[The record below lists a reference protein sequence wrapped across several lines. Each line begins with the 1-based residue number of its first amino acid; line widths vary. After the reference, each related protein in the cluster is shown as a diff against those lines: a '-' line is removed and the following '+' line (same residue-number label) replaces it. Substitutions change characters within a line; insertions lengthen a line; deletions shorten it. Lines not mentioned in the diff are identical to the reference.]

1 MLYDQDFLVNLTKD
15 RNKTIYAKIIALTFD
30 ELPIEA
36 IEGRVTGGSINLDGS
51 SAVRRT
57 CSLTMVAESFD
68 YSNYLWG
75 LNTKFK
81 LEIGVKNNVDS
92 SYPDII
98 WFKQGLYLITS
109 FNTSSSTSGFTI
121 NISGKDKM
129 CLLNGEVGGTIT
141 APVDWGKME
150 EIAADGTITETEI
163 PLRTIIRNAVSM
175 FGNEQLHNIIINDLP
190 EYGYELLEYRYDTPM
205 YLYRKYLYGKEDKDS
220 HTFENVVIEND
231 NKDYSLADEGQYDK
245 TLADLDDYLET
256 LVDPA
261 YGSRDPKPIY
271 AQGGKNNPYVF
282 AKVSYGQTA
291 GYHRTELVYCGDL
304 TSAAGDS
311 VVTVLDKITA
321 MLSEFEYFYDLDG
334 RFVFQQK
341 ASSIKSLNWSQNE
354 DGSWV
359 CDSQVSTLNS
369 KNDKYSYMFNN
380 GELIT
385 AFNNTPNLSNLKND
399 YSIWGERE
407 GVSDTLAIH
416 LRYAIDK
423 KPTTYTSPYQTVS
436 KEDPTLKSWST
447 TGENACDWRELIY
460 QMAQDYMGHNQD
472 DNYNIKLHAA
482 NPQFIGGRTGY
493 EQYYTDI
500 LGFWRQMYAP
510 TQEEQEKVNKSLSDL
525 SQITYDEETGWNV
538 AVSKAPDQLNFWMDF
553 LDSED
558 SVLSQYSVR
567 KIGARTK
574 VVNETTVKGIY
585 YRETPN
591 VLYTAYGEKVDSA
604 TTTGYTVIQTGSDID
619 SMFSLSTQGKSA
631 IDRLDELLYNH
642 SYCIDSVNITAIP
655 IYFLEPNTRIYIH
668 DDKTKLNGD
677 YIVSRVSLPLTYNG
691 TMTITATKAAEDLI

>member
-1 MLYDQDFLVNLTKD
+1 MLYDQDFLVNLTSD
-15 RNKTIYAKIIALTFD
+15 RNKTLYAKIIALTFD

-36 IEGRVTGGSINLDGS
+36 IEGRVTAGSINLDGT

-57 CSLTMVAESFD
+57 CQLTIVAQDFD

-81 LEIGVKNNVDS
+81 LEIGVKNNVDA

-98 WFKQGLYLITS
+98 WFKQGIYLITA

-121 NISGKDKM
+121 NITGKDKM

-141 APVDWGKME
+141 APVDWSTE
-150 EIAADGTITETEI
+150 EEVDADGTITYNAV
-163 PLRTIIRNAVSM
+163 PLKTIIRNIVSM

-190 EYGYELLEYRYDTPM
+190 DYGYELLEYRYDTPM
-205 YLYRKYLYGKEDKDS
+205 YLYRENDS
-220 HTFENVVIEND
+220 STYANVIIEND
-231 NKDYSLADEGQYDK
+231 NKDYSTVEGQSNL
-245 TLADLDDYLET
+245 TLSELGDYLET
-256 LVDPA
+256 LVDPS
-261 YGSRDPKPIY
+261 YGSRNPKPVY
-271 AQGGKNNPYVF
+271 VKDATHNPYVF

-291 GYHRTELVYCGDL
+291 GYHRTDLVYCGDL

-311 VVTVLDKITA
+311 VVSVLDKIVS
-321 MLSEFEYFYDLDG
+321 MLSEFEYFYDVDG
-334 RFVFQQK
+334 RFIFQQK
-341 ASSIKSLNWSQNE
+341 ACSIKTLSWSQDE
-354 DGSWV
+354 DRNWI
-359 CDSQVSTLNS
+359 CDSQVSTLNE
-369 KNDKYSYMFNN
+369 KNSKYSYMFNN

-407 GVSDTLAIH
+407 GVSDTLPIH

-423 KPTTYTSPYQTVS
+423 KPTSYTSPYQEKAWNS
-436 KEDPTLKSWST
+436 SM
-447 TGENACDWRELIY
+447 CDWRELIY

-472 DNYNIKLHAA
+472 DDYAARLHAA
-482 NPQFIGGRTGY
+482 NPQYIGGRTGY

-510 TQEEQEKVNKSLSDL
+510 TEDDQKAVNESRSEL
-525 SQITYDEETGWNV
+525 SQITYNENGWNV
-538 AVSKAPDQLNFWMDF
+538 AVSEAPDQLDFWMDF

-558 SVLSQYSVR
+558 SVLSQYSVK

-591 VLYTAYGEKVDSA
+591 ILYIPQGEKLDD
-604 TTTGYTVIQTGSDID
+604 TTGYTVIQTGSDID

-631 IDRLDELLYNH
+631 IDRLDELLYDH

-668 DDKTKLNGD
+668 DEKTKLDGD
-677 YIVSRVSLPLTYNG
+677 YIVSRVSLPLSYNG
-691 TMTITATKAAEDLI
+691 TMSITATKAVEDLI